1 MCNTFP
7 DKEASEEALISH
19 LYKTREFL
27 MPSQHLMRDYLPH
40 PISRMSQDQGEA
52 LISVYIHAV
61 AACALFVL
69 VLSLL
74 IMDLIL

>member
-1 MCNTFP
+1 M
-7 DKEASEEALISH
+7 L
-19 LYKTREFL
+19 
-27 MPSQHLMRDYLPH
+27 SQLLMRDYLPH
-40 PISRMSQDQGEA
+40 QISRMSQSQGEA

-61 AACALFVL
+61 AACALFVF